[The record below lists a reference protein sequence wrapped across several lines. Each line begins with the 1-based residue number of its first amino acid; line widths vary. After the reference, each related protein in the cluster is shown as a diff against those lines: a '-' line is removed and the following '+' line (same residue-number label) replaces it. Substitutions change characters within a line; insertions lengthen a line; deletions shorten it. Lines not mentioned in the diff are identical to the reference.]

1 MSRRRMRRMGFAV
14 LGSIVFNAA
23 AHAHSPVL
31 SCFDNEDGS
40 ITCEGG
46 FSDGASAE
54 GVALRV
60 LDARNKVLI
69 DGKMDKTGAY
79 KFKKP
84 AVAYRVVFD
93 AGDNHKVTI
102 DGADITK

>member
-1 MSRRRMRRMGFAV
+1 MRTTSSRLARCAFLGAAFA
-14 LGSIVFNAA
+14 IT

-31 SCFDNEDGS
+31 SCYEEKDAV
-40 ITCEGG
+40 ILCEGG

-60 LDARNKVLI
+60 LDSRNKVLI
-69 DGKMDKTGAY
+69 DGKMDKASTF

-84 AVAYRVVFD
+84 TVDYHVVFD
-93 AGDNHKVTI
+93 AGDSHVVTI
-102 DGADITK
+102 YGDDITE

>member
-1 MSRRRMRRMGFAV
+1 MLRRVGRLAVAAVGIGFAA
-14 LGSIVFNAA
+14 IAQ
-23 AHAHSPVL
+23 AHSPVL
-31 SCFDNEDGS
+31 SCFDNEDGTV
-40 ITCEGG
+40 TCEGG

-54 GVALRV
+54 GVPLRV

-69 DGKMDKTGAY
+69 DGKMDKAGNY

-84 AVAYRVVFD
+84 TGAYRVVFD